1 MNRLAGKTTEQE
13 LTALYIVA
21 TPIGNLGDISLRA
34 LETLKKVDVI
44 LAEDT
49 RHSRKLLSHYGVN
62 TALKSC
68 HEHNESDLVDWAAK
82 QLEEGKNIAL
92 ISDAG
97 TPLISD
103 PGYVLVSELRR
114 RGFNVAPIP
123 GASSII
129 AALSVSGLPSDSFFF
144 DGFLPSKSSARQS
157 ALSKYVNVSR
167 TVILL
172 ESSHRIKACLTDL
185 VDTLGAGREIVL
197 ARELTKRF
205 ETLLGGSA
213 GEVLQQLS
221 NDANQEKGE
230 FVLLIKG
237 VEAMPTKSLQAEQ
250 SLKVLMQELPLK
262 QAAALAAKLTGR
274 RKNEMYELAISLKEQ
289 S

>member
-1 MNRLAGKTTEQE
+1 VNRLAGKTTEQE

-123 GASSII
+123 G
-129 AALSVSGLPSDSFFF
+129 
-144 DGFLPSKSSARQS
+144 
-157 ALSKYVNVSR
+157 VSR